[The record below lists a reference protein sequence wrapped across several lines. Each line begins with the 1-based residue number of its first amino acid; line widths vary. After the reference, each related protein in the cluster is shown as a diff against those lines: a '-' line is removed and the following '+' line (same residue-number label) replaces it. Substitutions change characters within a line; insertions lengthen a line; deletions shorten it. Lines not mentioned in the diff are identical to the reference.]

1 MRESTLNFG
10 GELKEIPIS
19 IPIDKR
25 FNTTI
30 SPTPVQ
36 EQDLIEL
43 AVGGV
48 ELPMDQGDYVS
59 EPSPDNIMINGS
71 EAHFCGVNKVTLPI
85 ARMKELAREDQNENL
100 VTYRCNE
107 CSKCITC

>member
-1 MRESTLNFG
+1 MRESTLNYG

-43 AVGGV
+43 EGGGWNSQWIK
-48 ELPMDQGDYVS
+48 EFML
-59 EPSPDNIMINGS
+59 
-71 EAHFCGVNKVTLPI
+71 VNQVQIIL
-85 ARMKELAREDQNENL
+85 
-100 VTYRCNE
+100 
-107 CSKCITC
+107 